1 MAHRGYTADP
11 NSDGRRS
18 SSEYGTLHVTPTER
32 GYESD
37 PNAETLSSVDLSY
50 KRQADKWAY
59 TQDYDVLDVKASE
72 RGYESD
78 PNAEILSSEDPTY
91 KRPVN
96 RWVYYQDYET
106 LQQRLPASGDIG
118 DLFDKEFSF
127 KCPITLG
134 CVEVDGGFL
143 TISGLPD
150 YEACDSAEEC
160 CEIDNVIYTFGKIPY
175 VGPEFVDGGVVGK
188 GPLVD
193 HTFASV
199 KVIDGSEPISPP
211 SEADVDLGDLAIDSD
226 GQPALQ
232 AFIVNPSTLDVY
244 DGFLI
249 SSSLPRP
256 INWDGGLFSEWNTG
270 VNIDGL
276 VYRILGEDPNKV
288 QELEVFRYVVFE
300 DGSLVECDGFDQQ
313 TFLEVSREFGYATQ
327 FNPGDILG
335 RINYEVIECV
345 AVITDWSHYNW
356 DDDTPIRKAFRALI
370 KNLPS
375 TVSNIYVPVVES
387 GNSQLKTSPDR
398 ALWTALGFVPIS
410 DSPMMLIY
418 SPDDNI
424 VPY

>member
-18 SSEYGTLHVTPTER
+18 SSEYETLHVTPTER

-50 KRQADKWAY
+50 KRQSDKWAY

-78 PNAEILSSEDPTY
+78 PNSEILSSEDPTY
-91 KRPVN
+91 KRPITK
-96 RWVYYQDYET
+96 WVYYQDYET
-106 LQQRLPASGDIG
+106 LQQQLPASGDIG

-127 KCPITLG
+127 KCT
-134 CVEVDGGFL
+134 V
-143 TISGLPD
+143 TSG
-150 YEACDSAEEC
+150 
-160 CEIDNVIYTFGKIPY
+160 T
-175 VGPEFVDGGVVGK
+175 
-188 GPLVD
+188 VD
-193 HTFASV
+193 HIFASV
-199 KVIDGSEPISPP
+199 KVIDGAEPIAPP
-211 SEADVDLGDLAIDSD
+211 DEADVDLGDLAIDSD

-249 SSSLPRP
+249 SSDLPRP
-256 INWDGGLFSEWNTG
+256 INWDGGLFADWNTG

-276 VYRILGEDPNKV
+276 VYRIIGQNPNKA

-300 DGSLVECDGFDQQ
+300 DGSLIECDGFDQQ

-370 KNLPS
+370 KNLPN
-375 TVSNIYVPVVES
+375 TVSNIYVPVIES

-398 ALWTALGFVPIS
+398 ALWTALGFVPMKDNS
-410 DSPMMLIY
+410 MMLIY
-418 SPDDNI
+418 SPDDNL